1 MFDHLLSEFF
11 YSAPISVSFVA
22 GVLTFISPCILPL
35 IPAYMSYISGVS
47 LESIKN
53 GEANRFSVIFK
64 SILFILGFGLTFILL
79 GVPLAKL
86 IHQAGDWLNYVSGI
100 AIIVFGLHFLG
111 IFRIAFLYKTK
122 KANFEIKPTSNK
134 FLSFLAPIVLGVSFA
149 LGWTPCVGPILSS
162 ILFLSGTQE
171 GYALGLMS
179 AYTLGLGIPFL
190 LVAILL
196 NRALGFLNT
205 IKKHTRTI
213 EIISGVLLILIG
225 IIILSGSMRD
235 VSGILM
241 EKLGGI

>member
-1 MFDHLLSEFF
+1 MFDHLLVQFF
-11 YSAPISVSFVA
+11 YSAPITVSFFA
-22 GVLTFISPCILPL
+22 GILTFVSPCILPL

-47 LESIKN
+47 LEDIKS
-53 GEANRFSVIFK
+53 GEANRWGVIFK

-86 IHQAGDWLNYVSGI
+86 IYQAGEWLNYISGV

-111 IFRIAFLYKTK
+111 VFRIAFLYKSK
-122 KANFEIKPTSNK
+122 KVNFEIKPTQNK

-162 ILFLSGTQE
+162 ILFLGGTQE

-190 LVAILL
+190 VVAILL
-196 NRALGFLNT
+196 NRALGVLNK
-205 IKKHTRTI
+205 IKKYSRFI
-213 EIISGVLLILIG
+213 EIVSGILLILIG
-225 IIILSGSMRD
+225 VIILSGSMRD
-235 VSGILM
+235 ISQSLM
-241 EKLGGI
+241 QNLGGV